1 MNINNKGATQAK
13 LLLKEIGYHEITEI
27 PMDILVASLGA
38 TLIETPMQ
46 NADGKIIRGKSK
58 TLIKINANIPYPEK
72 KRFTIAHE
80 LGHLLM
86 HKKLEIHHE
95 NSNTL
100 NWFQNTEQQ
109 AIRGKQEWEANDF
122 ASELLMPE
130 DLFRSEC
137 FQKPFNPQ
145 LIQTLAKRFKTSITS
160 VIFRYLKLDM
170 HPIFIVFI
178 NNGIIKYWLRS
189 SDFNYRIKNIT
200 KLPPPIDSV
209 ALEYLNADYD
219 FIYFGKEKTQNI
231 LKSTWFELN
240 NSESDSSFYEYC
252 IPTKQY
258 KTIISVV
265 WEE

>member
-1 MNINNKGATQAK
+1 MNPNSKGANRAK

-27 PMDILVASLGA
+27 SMDILVASLGA
-38 TLIETPMQ
+38 TLIETPMN
-46 NADGKIIRGKSK
+46 NADGKIIQGKSK
-58 TLIKINANIPYPEK
+58 TLIKINSNISHLEK

-80 LGHLLM
+80 IGHLLL
-86 HKKLEIHHE
+86 HQKLELH
-95 NSNTL
+95 NDNANTL

-160 VIFRYLKLDM
+160 VIFRYTKLNL
-170 HPIFIVFI
+170 HPIFIIFI
-178 NNGIIKYWLRS
+178 DDGIVKYWTKS
-189 SDFNYRIKNIT
+189 QDFNYRIKNIT
-200 KLPPPIDSV
+200 KLPPPKDAV
-209 ALEYLNADYD
+209 AQEYLDKNYA
-219 FIYFGKEKTQNI
+219 FIYSENEKTQTI
-231 LKSTWFELN
+231 YKSTWFELN
-240 NSESDSSFYEYC
+240 NYESDSIFYEYC
-252 IPTKQY
+252 IPIKQY
-258 KTIISVV
+258 KTIISII